1 MSISD
6 IQTWIQKNP
15 NKHHLPSFQ
24 TKKTN
29 DDSVEF
35 QWEGSPK
42 FLLPLPGSLSCYLTF
57 TDPVYR
63 YASENGQRQILRDT
77 ILLLQERIEK
87 ELVGRKWSRRKLC
100 ELVSAELAEKQPTFH
115 APLEEALSELFQ
127 VQKVMVSHND
137 KKIRFFPEDLRVW
150 KSDRRILVSDSENL
164 WLYEKEFSC
173 LQDVLKWIQAKES
186 EQWTIDW
193 PLADGKLED
202 LRGELQSKG
211 LTAHPRIP
219 GEKVKKEDYARCL
232 GKAQAISSLASTRN
246 VG

>member
-1 MSISD
+1 MSIND

-29 DDSVEF
+29 DDSMEF
-35 QWEGSPK
+35 QWDGSPK
-42 FLLPLPGSLSCYLTF
+42 FLLPLPGSLSCSLTF

-77 ILLLQERIEK
+77 ILVLQERIEK

-127 VQKVMVSHND
+127 VQKIMISHND

-150 KSDRRILVSDSENL
+150 KSDRRIVVSDSENL
-164 WLYEKEFSC
+164 WLYEKEFSS
-173 LQDVLKWIQAKES
+173 LPSLLTWIQAKES
-186 EQWTIDW
+186 EQWMIDW

-202 LRGELQSKG
+202 LRGELHSKG

-246 VG
+246 VA